1 MNLKKITEAS
11 GFLSNIISLITTNWP
26 ITLSLIFSGATV
38 TWDYL
43 SNFAGRPN
51 VQMAAGVFIFT
62 LWTIIGI
69 RWMLREGKPL
79 PVRIEHDLSY
89 SLVLENVN
97 PIYNPKSELP
107 FALHFMLRNVG
118 SAPVRLRLS
127 ELTIVLNERI
137 LPKSPPPPDII
148 LPRTGTRVIA
158 SAGFKR
164 DLFSTATMGKVPGY
178 ATFAVVYGTL
188 DSQSEAPEF
197 QRELKVE
204 FDLNLDFAGEDAQ
217 LGFFM
222 NIKTD
227 NDRALAKVSHR

>member
-1 MNLKKITEAS
+1 MNLKKTIEAS
-11 GFLSNIISLITTNWP
+11 SHLSGIVSLITTNWP
-26 ITLSLIFSGATV
+26 VLISLVFAAATMA
-38 TWDYL
+38 WDHL
-43 SNFAGRPN
+43 LDFAGRPS
-51 VQMAAGVFIFT
+51 VQIAAGVFIFT

-69 RWMLREGKPL
+69 RWMLKEGKPL
-79 PVRIEHDLSY
+79 SVRVEHDLSY
-89 SLVLENVN
+89 SLVLESVN

-107 FALHFMLRNVG
+107 FALHFILRNVG

-158 SAGFKR
+158 SGGFKK
-164 DLFSTATMGKVPGY
+164 DIFATATLGKVPGY

-188 DSQSEAPEF
+188 DSRSESPEF

-222 NIKTD
+222 NIKSD
-227 NDRALAKVSHR
+227 NDHALSKVSL